1 MRKNLKR
8 FLIAMLLLSANVLAA
23 AGESATT
30 DSFDPAKFI
39 YRIEPKSVFNSRNAK
54 EAQRIDSLIEGMD
67 GQPARSS
74 RVYQNPDPALSL
86 PPADIMGDLEA
97 PDGEMWSY
105 IGNFEYLE
113 IPPHDNVVFTERLL
127 QEYTFTIYD
136 SDMKVLGTI
145 KDKIHYKDGERR
157 APLCELTPVVT
168 RNFFN
173 TDDDIELMVAVG
185 INPAQGYGVHYHSY
199 VYTLGGEKDENGYD
213 TPVMIFNNLVG
224 DIIEGPRSADG
235 SDNFYFT
242 FSGGASFETRADS
255 SFWDNLV
262 ARQSVLEIYGKA
274 LDDKGPRVIHR
285 YYVPLLQMPGDQ
297 ESVPPM
303 ISLRHGEDVYFLMQ
317 KYKEP
322 FYNRYDDPMDP
333 DLTQREGNSLLIDIF
348 KADEDGVI
356 LSSSTEIPVEL
367 DLMLNGEGQ
376 PTSLFSYFSVGNLR
390 YRGDILF
397 DAPGTSEGKPDFI
410 ITRSNY
416 QPSSDGFVNSYF
428 TYRNDGSL
436 RNTLCLY
443 SAGSRAMGDIDGF
456 EPQQMFL
463 KSDPF
468 GYKYQF
474 IDLYSARIASEIY
487 ANYYI
492 DDDDSDSEILSSN
505 CDRTPKGESYIYAFE
520 LRYPLV
526 DDNENDII
534 RFMYINPDGTYDHTD
549 YVNMGKGVAYAQS
562 YLATEALKP
571 NVYSVSNNPAYMM
584 LIKRGVENSYAKIEE
599 LMVAEAQTEE
609 YPEGKTLLLVGP
621 KDDSVLTSIVPEFA
635 DADRK
640 GRLFIYYYDSE
651 RDLLSLDIYAL
662 PLNAEEGA
670 IKEIDRLEN
679 TSVSIV
685 GNSVIAQ
692 GEINIFSSDGKLV
705 ATGYN
710 HLNLSTLEKGIYIV
724 NSEGGSL
731 KFTR

>member
-1 MRKNLKR
+1 MKQPTSR
-8 FLIAMLLLSANVLAA
+8 FLTGAILVSVCALTAS
-23 AGESATT
+23 GELMIQ
-30 DSFDPAKFI
+30 DSFDGGKFR
-39 YRIEPKSVFNSRNAK
+39 YRLDPQSVFNNRNAR
-54 EAQRIDSLIEGMD
+54 EVQRIDALIEGD
-67 GQPARSS
+67 KNHNARHTETF
-74 RVYQNPDPALSL
+74 QNPDPQLSL
-86 PPADIMGDLEA
+86 PPVDITGDLEA

-136 SDMKVLGTI
+136 SDMNVVGTI
-145 KDKIHYKDGERR
+145 KDKIHYKDGEKR

-173 TDDDIELMVAVG
+173 TDDRIEVMVAVG

-199 VYTLGGEKDENGYD
+199 VYTLEGERDENGYD
-213 TPVMIFNNLVG
+213 IPVMVFNNLVG

-242 FSGGASFETRADS
+242 FSGGTSIETRADS
-255 SFWDNLV
+255 SFWDRLV

-274 LDDKGPRVIHR
+274 LDDKGPRVIQR
-285 YYVPLLQMPGDQ
+285 YYVPVLQLPGDQ

-303 ISLRHGEDVYFLMQ
+303 ISVRHGEDVYFLMQ

-367 DLMLNGEGQ
+367 DLMLNEEGK

-416 QPSSDGFVNSYF
+416 QPSSDGSVNSYF

-436 RNTLCLY
+436 KNTLCLY
-443 SAGSRAMGDIDGF
+443 SAGSRAMGSIEGF
-456 EPQQMFL
+456 EPQQMFV
-463 KSDPF
+463 KSDSF

-474 IDLYSARIASEIY
+474 VDLYSARVASEIE
-487 ANYYI
+487 ANYYL
-492 DDDDSDSEILSSN
+492 DDETESEILSSN
-505 CDRTPKGESYIYAFE
+505 CDRTPCGESYVYAFE

-526 DDNENDII
+526 DDNENDVL
-534 RFMYINPDGTYDHTD
+534 RFMYINPDGSYNHTD

-562 YLATEALKP
+562 YIATEALKP
-571 NVYSVSNNPAYMM
+571 NVYSVSDAPAYMM
-584 LIKRGVENSYAKIEE
+584 LIKRGVEGSYLKIEE
-599 LMVAEAQTEE
+599 LMVAEAKTEDN
-609 YPEGKTLLLVGP
+609 PDGKTLLLVGP
-621 KDDSVLTSIVPEFA
+621 KEDSVLTSIVPEFA
-635 DADRK
+635 EGDK
-640 GRLFIYYYDSE
+640 QGRLFVYYYNSP
-651 RDLLSLDIYAL
+651 RSLLSLDIYGL
-662 PLNAEEGA
+662 PLNSEIGA
-670 IKEIDRLEN
+670 VKEIHN
-679 TSVSIV
+679 V
-685 GNSVIAQ
+685 GNSSIT
-692 GEINIFSSDGKLV
+692 INGNCVTSEGKIDVFTTDGRLV
-705 ATGYN
+705 ATGYK

-731 KFTR
+731 KFAR